1 MIFRLM
7 RLLSV
12 IFSIFAAIFFLWKWN
27 TVPQGE
33 FFTTWFQGKESPF
46 IYGFGPSEATKID
59 QSGFSI
65 TGERAVFKI
74 SPPSNFKELEVEIS
88 YDIPEAPAILL
99 SAVTGPG
106 SMDTKSRV
114 LYSRVLEQITWP
126 KREFEGLSL
135 WESQPSERSFLE
147 LIEGR
152 VPLKTV
158 GLRVPRPIGRGT
170 SRDRTYRVS
179 LRGGHTF
186 WILPGESRAEF
197 ELLVQNMNRRPGE
210 DPIFIEIGGGR
221 RVLKRAFYPDKNEDI
236 INSPE
241 APERIKLAIPESNG
255 PLEIKFSASEDIFI
269 RELRT
274 NAARLVMADRIFL
287 GDDVGFG
294 GKSFLPVLWTDSA
307 RVRAKTPHR
316 EGRQTIYFAGR
327 QLPLEQSGETKTL
340 GLSSVPGGLLPIK
353 LSKNDLELSVAGFIS
368 FSSEDFFAPSWPEL
382 DFTAPAPLSGVILA
396 NYVAPSLLGE
406 GVFVSQTKFKTD
418 ELYRDQDGSYMFF
431 IDLPGITAG
440 ERVLIKQIS
449 FTVKK

>member
-1 MIFRLM
+1 MLFRLA

-12 IFSIFAAIFFLWKWN
+12 IFSIFAALFFLWKWN

-33 FFTTWFQGKESPF
+33 FFTTWFPGKESPF
-46 IYGFGPSEATKID
+46 IYGFGPAEAIEID
-59 QSGFSI
+59 SDGFSLR
-65 TGERAVFKI
+65 GERAVFKI

-88 YDIPEAPAILL
+88 YDMPEAPAVLL
-99 SAVTGPG
+99 SAITSLG
-106 SMDTKSRV
+106 SMDENRV
-114 LYSRVLEQITWP
+114 LYSRVLEQITWRR
-126 KREFEGLSL
+126 RELEGLSL

-186 WILPGESRAEF
+186 WILPGESRVEF
-197 ELLVQNMNRRPGE
+197 ELLVQNMNRHPGE
-210 DPIFIEIGGGR
+210 DPISIEVGDGR

-241 APERIKLAIPESNG
+241 APERIKLAVPESNG
-255 PLEIKFSASEDIFI
+255 PLEIKLRATEDIFI
-269 RELRT
+269 REFRT
-274 NAARLVMADRIFL
+274 NAARLVMANRIFL

-294 GKSFLPVLWTDSA
+294 GKSFIPVLWTDSA
-307 RVRAKTPHR
+307 RVSAKTPHR

-327 QLPLEQSGETKTL
+327 QLPLEQSGEVKTL
-340 GLSSVPGGLLPIK
+340 GLSNVPGGLLPIK

-382 DFTAPAPLSGVILA
+382 DFAAPAPPSGVILA
-396 NYVAPSLLGE
+396 SYAAPSLKE
-406 GVFVSQTKFKTD
+406 GVFVSKAKFKTD
-418 ELYRDQDGSYMFF
+418 KLYRDQDGSYIFF
-431 IDLPGITAG
+431 IDLPGIASD
-440 ERVLIKQIS
+440 ERVRIKQIS
-449 FTVKK
+449 FTAKK

>member
-1 MIFRLM
+1 MLFRLA
-7 RLLSV
+7 RFLSV

-27 TVPQGE
+27 TVPQGK
-33 FFTTWFQGKESPF
+33 FFATWFPGKESPF
-46 IYGFGPSEATKID
+46 IYGFGPAEAIKID
-59 QSGFSI
+59 SDEFFLR
-65 TGERAVFKI
+65 GERVVFKI
-74 SPPSNFKELEVEIS
+74 SPPSNFKELEIEIS
-88 YDIPEAPAILL
+88 YEIPEAPAVLL
-99 SAVTGPG
+99 SAVTGMG
-106 SMDTKSRV
+106 STDTESHV

-147 LIEGR
+147 LMEGR

-158 GLRVPRPIGRGT
+158 GLRVPRSIGRGT

-186 WILPGESRAEF
+186 WILPGESRTEF
-197 ELLVQNMNRRPGE
+197 ELLVQNMNRHPGE
-210 DPIFIEIGGGR
+210 DPISIEVGDGR
-221 RVLKRAFYPDKNEDI
+221 RVLKRAFYPDKNEDS

-241 APERIKLAIPESNG
+241 AQERIKLAIPESNG
-255 PLEIKFSASEDIFI
+255 PLEIKLRATEDIFI

-294 GKSFLPVLWTDSA
+294 GKSFIPVLWTNAA

-327 QLPLEQSGETKTL
+327 QLRLEQSGETKTL

-353 LSKNDLELSVAGFIS
+353 LSKNDVELSVPGFIS

-382 DFTAPAPLSGVILA
+382 DFASSAPPNGMILA
-396 NYVAPSLLGE
+396 SYVAPVLNE
-406 GVFVSQTKFKTD
+406 GIFVSKAKFKAD
-418 ELYRDQDGSYMFF
+418 KLYRDQEGSYKFF
-431 IDLPGITAG
+431 IDLPGIASL
-440 ERVLIKQIS
+440 ERVRIKQIS
-449 FTVKK
+449 FTAKK

>member
-1 MIFRLM
+1 MLFRLA
-7 RLLSV
+7 RFLSV

-27 TVPQGE
+27 TVPQGK
-33 FFTTWFQGKESPF
+33 FFATWFPGKESPF
-46 IYGFGPSEATKID
+46 IYGFGPAEAIKID
-59 QSGFSI
+59 SDEFFLR
-65 TGERAVFKI
+65 GERAVFKI
-74 SPPSNFKELEVEIS
+74 SPPSNFKELEIEIS
-88 YDIPEAPAILL
+88 YEIPEAPAVLL
-99 SAVTGPG
+99 SAVTGMG
-106 SMDTKSRV
+106 SMDTESRV

-147 LIEGR
+147 LMEGR

-158 GLRVPRPIGRGT
+158 GLRVPRSIGRGT

-186 WILPGESRAEF
+186 WILPGESRTEF
-197 ELLVQNMNRRPGE
+197 ELLVQNMNRHPGE
-210 DPIFIEIGGGR
+210 DPISIEVGDGR
-221 RVLKRAFYPDKNEDI
+221 RVLKRAFYPDKNEDS

-241 APERIKLAIPESNG
+241 APERIRLAIPESNG
-255 PLEIKFSASEDIFI
+255 PLEIKLRATEDIFI

-294 GKSFLPVLWTDSA
+294 GKSFIPVLWTNAA

-327 QLPLEQSGETKTL
+327 QLRLEQSGETKTL

-353 LSKNDLELSVAGFIS
+353 LSKNDVELSVPGFIS

-382 DFTAPAPLSGVILA
+382 DWSDPLSNQGVV
-396 NYVAPSLLGE
+396 VARYQSPNKQSNMLI
-406 GVFVSQTKFKTD
+406 SKTKFNISD
-418 ELYRDQDGSYMFF
+418 LYEEKDGSYNFF
-431 IDLPGITAG
+431 IDVPSINKKSEKLK
-440 ERVLIKQIS
+440 IKQIS
-449 FTVKK
+449 FTARK